1 MAYQVYR
8 YWGDWE
14 YSTTTQII
22 GLPQKCYGNFHP
34 IFGHFPQ
41 IVSPTIWPHSGNPAC
56 NGASTL
62 KQKSLLPQ
70 MVTSPVLRFLSS
82 PQTFYSPSNQK
93 QKTWRCEANAG
104 HKIWG

>member
-93 QKTWRCEANAG
+93 QDMKMWS
-104 HKIWG
+104 